1 MRCCEPATTT
11 VRWRWWC
18 RTDAAGATKQ
28 LAVHLAEQGAEFPV
42 GASFPHLFFAT
53 AAGVVVI
60 AVDPGDPDVMHRP
73 PRDPKVPIT
82 NRTAVLFWLWYAVVV
97 FVATLAPLVVG
108 PDEPSP
114 DRASASMTM
123 TFVVMC
129 WPWWCWKSYLP
140 DGIVADNLTFYLAL
154 VAVVRFTVLALLW
167 WTNES

>member
-1 MRCCEPATTT
+1 VAVLDTALAQWLAMLRARDDNGQVALVVSHRRGRRNE
-11 VRWRWWC
+11 
-18 RTDAAGATKQ
+18 Q

-123 TFVVMC
+123 TFVVMG
-129 WPWWCWKSYLP
+129 L
-140 DGIVADNLTFYLAL
+140 GTVFNALANRRDP
-154 VAVVRFTVLALLW
+154 AAGSPRR
-167 WTNES
+167 S